1 MYWEYCTLA
10 YVHSKYISLNITIV
24 FCHIKVIIIIMICGV
39 FLREEIELC
48 CDVLNKLLAPVP
60 AELVLTQFPNELKAG
75 LQHPEIPVRKLC
87 LAEVCGSQHKQTP
100 GPFVNF

>member
-1 MYWEYCTLA
+1 M
-10 YVHSKYISLNITIV
+10 V
-24 FCHIKVIIIIMICGV
+24 F
-39 FLREEIELC
+39 FLREEIEIC

-87 LAEVCGSQHKQTP
+87 LAEVCVSQYKQTH
-100 GPFVNF
+100 GPFVNFLYDSPQRLKPLGNFMFIVSLIR